1 MPARVTRESGRRK
14 GRQGWREF
22 SGVCLQQSLDLTR
35 HEENAENITPL
46 SPDNRSPSRRCGNK
60 MLVFMSC
67 LIFPNLQHAF
77 KRLTSYG
84 KYGNYGEDYTKM
96 LGELFFK
103 QGEAERKEN
112 DLSLVDEDIE
122 TLPYEVLKTYEVEA
136 KLNC

>member
-1 MPARVTRESGRRK
+1 MAARVTRESGRRK

-22 SGVCLQQSLDLTR
+22 SGVCLQQSLDLIR

-84 KYGNYGEDYTKM
+84 GKYGHGGDYTKM

-103 QGEAERKEN
+103 QGESERKEN

-122 TLPYEVLKTYEVEA
+122 TLPYEVLKTYEVKA
-136 KLNC
+136 

>member
-1 MPARVTRESGRRK
+1 
-14 GRQGWREF
+14 
-22 SGVCLQQSLDLTR
+22 
-35 HEENAENITPL
+35 
-46 SPDNRSPSRRCGNK
+46 
-60 MLVFMSC
+60 MSC

-103 QGEAERKEN
+103 QGEGEKKEN

-122 TLPYEVLKTYEVEA
+122 TLPYEVLKTYEV
-136 KLNC
+136 K